1 MGSPAAD
8 SLRGPELAR
17 PLAALQRLIEVV
29 AQLRAPGGCP
39 WDQAQTPQTLMPFI
53 LEEAYEAVAAI
64 RSNQQADICEELGD
78 LLLQVV
84 LQAQIFSE
92 YGLFDLGDVAEAI
105 SQKLIRRHPHVFQ
118 PEPGSQLSPTD
129 VEQLWEQTK
138 RTERPSD
145 RLSSKL
151 ADYADTLPPLM
162 AAQKIARKVVQVG
175 FEWPNVEGVWAKVA
189 EEQAELRHAL
199 AQPTDGIPESERE
212 QIRHE
217 QLSELGDLLFTVV
230 NLGRWYN
237 LDAAEAL
244 AFTNQKVVRRFYLME
259 EQINQD
265 PALQGQQLAD
275 LDLATLEQLWQEA
288 KRHRAEEQGHRDS
301 QKE

>member
-1 MGSPAAD
+1 MALPMGLPEAD
-8 SLRGPELAR
+8 TPSSAEQAR
-17 PLAALQRLIEVV
+17 TLAALQRLIEVV

-53 LEEAYEAVAAI
+53 LEEAYETVAAI
-64 RSNQQADICEELGD
+64 RSRQHTDICEELGD

-92 YGLFDLGDVAEAI
+92 SRQFDLGDVAEAI
-105 SQKLIRRHPHVFQ
+105 CQKLVRRHPHVFGA
-118 PEPGSQLSPTD
+118 ELGSQLSPAD

-138 RTERPSD
+138 RTERPTD
-145 RLSSKL
+145 QLSTKL
-151 ADYADTLPPLM
+151 GDYADTLPPLM

-175 FEWPNVEGVWAKVA
+175 FEWPNVEGVWAKIA

-199 AQPTDGIPESERE
+199 AQPTDGIPDSERE
-212 QIRHE
+212 QIRQE

-244 AFTNQKVVRRFYLME
+244 ASTNQKFVSRFHQME

-275 LDLATLEQLWQEA
+275 LDLATLEQLWQQA
-288 KRHRAEEQGHRDS
+288 KRHKAD
-301 QKE
+301 

>member
-1 MGSPAAD
+1 
-8 SLRGPELAR
+8 
-17 PLAALQRLIEVV
+17 
-29 AQLRAPGGCP
+29 
-39 WDQAQTPQTLMPFI
+39 MPFI
-53 LEEAYEAVAAI
+53 LEEAYETVAAI
-64 RSNQQADICEELGD
+64 RSRQQADICEELGD

-92 YGLFDLGDVAEAI
+92 SKQFDLGDVAEVI
-105 SQKLIRRHPHVFQ
+105 CQKLIRRHPHVFGAEQ
-118 PEPGSQLSPTD
+118 GSQLSPTD

-145 RLSSKL
+145 RLSTKL
-151 ADYADTLPPLM
+151 GDYADTLPPLM

-199 AQPTDGIPESERE
+199 AQPTDGIPDSERE
-212 QIRHE
+212 QIRQE

-244 AFTNQKVVRRFYLME
+244 ASTNQKFVSRFQLME
-259 EQINQD
+259 DQINQD
-265 PALQGQQLAD
+265 PTLQGQQLAD
-275 LDLATLEQLWQEA
+275 LDLATLEQLWQQA
-288 KRHRAEEQGHRDS
+288 KHHKAG
-301 QKE
+301 